1 MQTDSII
8 LGIESSCDD
17 TSAAVLINGKV
28 CSNITANQDV
38 HRKFG
43 GVVPELASRAHQSNI
58 IPVIDQAI
66 STAGIQK
73 RDISAIAV
81 TQGPGLM
88 GSLIVGLN
96 TAKSLSMGWNVP
108 LIGVNHLQAHVAAL
122 FIDNNVEFPMLCLLV
137 SGGHTQLI
145 WAESF
150 TQTEIIGETIDD
162 AVGEAFDKA
171 SKLMGLGYPGGP
183 IISKMAST
191 GNDEAFK
198 FSDSQVGP
206 YDFSFSGVKTS
217 LLYFLRDEQAKSTN
231 FIEENIH
238 DICASYEKALI
249 NMLMKR
255 FKNALKDKKPNSIS
269 IAGGV
274 SANKRLRLEVEKLS
288 QSFKVPAYIPD
299 FQYCTDNAAMIAKA
313 GQYLFEDNQFISFDA
328 LPYSR
333 SK

>member
-1 MQTDSII
+1 MQSDSII

-66 STAGIQK
+66 KTAGIENQQ
-73 RDISAIAV
+73 ISAIAV

-96 TAKSLSMGWNVP
+96 TAKSLSLGWSIP

-122 FIDNNVEFPMLCLLV
+122 FIDHQVEFPMLCLLV

-150 TQTEIIGETIDD
+150 THTEIIGETIDD

-183 IISKMAST
+183 IISKLAST
-191 GNDEAFK
+191 GNAKRFQ
-198 FSDSQVGP
+198 FNDSQVGP

-217 LLYFLRDEQAKSTN
+217 LLYFLRDEKAKN
-231 FIEENIH
+231 PEFIEQNLN
-238 DICASYEKALI
+238 DICASYEISLI
-249 NMLMKR
+249 QMLIKR
-255 FKNALKDKKPNSIS
+255 FKNAIKDKKPKSIS

-274 SANKRLRLEVEKLS
+274 SANSALRSAVMELS
-288 QSFKVPAYIPD
+288 AKYNLPAYIPD

-313 GQYLFEDNQFISFDA
+313 GQFLLEAEKFISYDA

-333 SK
+333 S

>member
-1 MQTDSII
+1 MQSDSII

-58 IPVIDQAI
+58 IPVIDQALK
-66 STAGIQK
+66 TAGVENNQ
-73 RDISAIAV
+73 ISAIAV

-96 TAKSLSMGWNVP
+96 TAKSLSMGWNIP

-122 FIDNNVEFPMLCLLV
+122 FIDHEVEFPMLCLLV

-150 TQTEIIGETIDD
+150 THTEIIGETIDD

-171 SKLMGLGYPGGP
+171 TKLMGLGYPGGP
-183 IISKMAST
+183 IISNLGAS
-191 GNDEAFK
+191 GNPTRFH
-198 FSDSQVGP
+198 FNDSQVGP
-206 YDFSFSGVKTS
+206 FDFSFSGVKTS
-217 LLYFLRDEQAKSTN
+217 LLYFLRDEKAQN
-231 FIEENIH
+231 PEFIEENIH
-238 DICASYEKALI
+238 DICASYENALVQ
-249 NMLMKR
+249 MLIKR
-255 FKNALKDKKPNSIS
+255 FKNAISRKKPKSIS

-274 SANKRLRLEVEKLS
+274 SANNKLRSAVKELS
-288 QSFKVPAYIPD
+288 EIYKIPAYIPD

-313 GQYLFEDNQFISFDA
+313 GQYLLEAEKFISYDA

-333 SK
+333 S

>member
-1 MQTDSII
+1 MQSDSII

-58 IPVIDQAI
+58 IPVIDQALK
-66 STAGIQK
+66 TANIDKNQ
-73 RDISAIAV
+73 ISAIAV

-96 TAKSLSMGWNVP
+96 TAKSLSMGWNIP

-122 FIDNNVEFPMLCLLV
+122 FIDHVVEFPMLCLLV
-137 SGGHTQLI
+137 SGGHTQLV

-150 TQTEIIGETIDD
+150 THTEIIGETIDD

-183 IISKMAST
+183 IISKLAAS
-191 GNDEAFK
+191 GNPTRFQ
-198 FSDSQVGP
+198 FNDSQVGP
-206 YDFSFSGVKTS
+206 FDFSFSGVKTS
-217 LLYFLRDEQAKSTN
+217 LLYFLRDEMAKN
-231 FIEENIH
+231 PKFIEENLN
-238 DICASYEKALI
+238 DICASYESILI
-249 NMLMKR
+249 QMLIKR
-255 FKNALKDKKPNSIS
+255 FKNALLSKKPKSIS

-274 SANKRLRLEVEKLS
+274 SANNKLRSAVNELS
-288 QSFKVPAYIPD
+288 IKYKIPAYIPD

-313 GQYLFEDNQFISFDA
+313 GQYLLEAEKFISYDA

-333 SK
+333 S

>member
-1 MQTDSII
+1 MQSDSII

-58 IPVIDQAI
+58 IPVIDQAL
-66 STAGIQK
+66 SEAGIQK
-73 RDISAIAV
+73 NEVSAIAV

-96 TAKSLSMGWNVP
+96 TAKSLSMGWNIP

-122 FIDNNVEFPMLCLLV
+122 FIDNDVEFPMLCLLV

-150 TQTEIIGETIDD
+150 THTEIIGETIDD

-183 IISKMAST
+183 IISKLATS
-191 GNDEAFK
+191 GNDAAFK

-217 LLYFLRDEQAKSTN
+217 LLYFLRDEQAKLPQ
-231 FIEENIH
+231 FIEENIN

-249 NMLMKR
+249 NMLIKR
-255 FKNALKDKKPNSIS
+255 FKNAIKDKKPKSIS

-274 SANKRLRLEVEKLS
+274 SANRKLRSEVENLS
-288 QSFKVPAYIPD
+288 KSFKIPAYIPD

-313 GQYLFEDNQFISFDA
+313 GQYLLEAKDFISFDA

>member
-1 MQTDSII
+1 MQSDSII

-58 IPVIDQAI
+58 IPVIDQALK
-66 STAGIQK
+66 TAGVENNQ
-73 RDISAIAV
+73 ISAIAV

-96 TAKSLSMGWNVP
+96 TAKSLSMGWNIP

-122 FIDNNVEFPMLCLLV
+122 FIDHEVEFPMVCLLV

-150 TQTEIIGETIDD
+150 THTEIIGETIDD

-183 IISKMAST
+183 IISNLGAS
-191 GNDEAFK
+191 GNPTRFH
-198 FSDSQVGP
+198 FNDSQVGP
-206 YDFSFSGVKTS
+206 FDFSFSGVKTS
-217 LLYFLRDEQAKSTN
+217 LLYFLRDEKAQN
-231 FIEENIH
+231 PQFIEENIN
-238 DICASYEKALI
+238 DICASYENSLVQMLI
-249 NMLMKR
+249 KR
-255 FKNALKDKKPNSIS
+255 FKNAIINKKPKSIS

-274 SANKRLRLEVEKLS
+274 SANNKLRSAVIELS
-288 QSFKVPAYIPD
+288 EIYKIPAYIPD

-313 GQYLFEDNQFISFDA
+313 GQYLFEAEKFISYDA

-333 SK
+333 S

>member
-1 MQTDSII
+1 MQSDSII

-58 IPVIDQAI
+58 IPVIDQALK
-66 STAGIQK
+66 TAGVENNQ
-73 RDISAIAV
+73 ISAIAV

-96 TAKSLSMGWNVP
+96 TAKSLSMGWNIP

-122 FIDNNVEFPMLCLLV
+122 FIDHEVEFPMLCLLV

-150 TQTEIIGETIDD
+150 THTEIIGETIDD

-183 IISKMAST
+183 IISNLGAS
-191 GNDEAFK
+191 GNPTRFH
-198 FSDSQVGP
+198 FNDSQVGP
-206 YDFSFSGVKTS
+206 FDFSFSGVKTS
-217 LLYFLRDEQAKSTN
+217 LLYFLRDEKAQN
-231 FIEENIH
+231 PEFIEENIH
-238 DICASYEKALI
+238 DICASYENALVQ
-249 NMLMKR
+249 MLIKR
-255 FKNALKDKKPNSIS
+255 FKNAISSKKPKSIS

-274 SANKRLRLEVEKLS
+274 SANNKLRSAVKELSEKYRI
-288 QSFKVPAYIPD
+288 PAYIPD

-313 GQYLFEDNQFISFDA
+313 GQYLLEAEKFISYDA

-333 SK
+333 G

>member
-1 MQTDSII
+1 MQSDSII

-58 IPVIDQAI
+58 IPVIDQALK
-66 STAGIQK
+66 TAGVENNQ
-73 RDISAIAV
+73 ISAIAV

-96 TAKSLSMGWNVP
+96 TAKSLSMGWNIP

-122 FIDNNVEFPMLCLLV
+122 FIDHEVEFPMLCLLV

-145 WAESF
+145 WADSF
-150 TQTEIIGETIDD
+150 THTEIIGETIDD

-183 IISKMAST
+183 IISNLGAS
-191 GNDEAFK
+191 GNPTRFH
-198 FSDSQVGP
+198 FNDSQVGP
-206 YDFSFSGVKTS
+206 FDFSFSGVKTS
-217 LLYFLRDEQAKSTN
+217 LLYFLRDEKAQN
-231 FIEENIH
+231 PQFIEENIN
-238 DICASYEKALI
+238 DICASYENSLVQMLI
-249 NMLMKR
+249 KR
-255 FKNALKDKKPNSIS
+255 FKNAIINKKPKSIS

-274 SANKRLRLEVEKLS
+274 SANNQLRSAVIELSEKYRI
-288 QSFKVPAYIPD
+288 PAYIPD

-313 GQYLFEDNQFISFDA
+313 GQYLFEAERFISYDA

-333 SK
+333 S

>member
-1 MQTDSII
+1 MQSDSII

-66 STAGIQK
+66 KTAGIENQQ
-73 RDISAIAV
+73 ISAIAV

-96 TAKSLSMGWNVP
+96 TAKSLSLGWNIP

-122 FIDNNVEFPMLCLLV
+122 FIDHKVEFPMLCLLV

-150 TQTEIIGETIDD
+150 THTEIIGETIDD

-183 IISKMAST
+183 IISKLAST
-191 GNDEAFK
+191 GNAKRFQ
-198 FSDSQVGP
+198 FNDSQVGP

-217 LLYFLRDEQAKSTN
+217 LLYFLRDEKAKNSE
-231 FIEENIH
+231 FIEQNLN
-238 DICASYEKALI
+238 DICASYEISLI
-249 NMLMKR
+249 QMLTKR
-255 FKNALKDKKPNSIS
+255 FNNAIKDKKPKSIS

-274 SANKRLRLEVEKLS
+274 SANSALRSAVMELS
-288 QSFKVPAYIPD
+288 AKYNLPAYIPD

-313 GQYLFEDNQFISFDA
+313 GQFLLEAEKFISYDA

-333 SK
+333 S